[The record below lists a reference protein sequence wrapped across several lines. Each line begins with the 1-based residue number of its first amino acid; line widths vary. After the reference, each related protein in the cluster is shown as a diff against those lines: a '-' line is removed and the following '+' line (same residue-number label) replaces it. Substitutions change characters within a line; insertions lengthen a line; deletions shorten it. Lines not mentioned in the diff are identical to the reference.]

1 MVKVQFRINKGIE
14 VYDDAIAS
22 IKTEGLI
29 GDKYVSIDPGGGG
42 DLLADGDT
50 ITDTNAPTDIMDL
63 VSKYAFGDVGG
74 GGKQETGKEEKKEIE
89 LNSEC
94 GMAKLEICGLRIGLG
109 KAQRAK
115 RRELT
120 AYASEKT
127 RGLRCQRGN
136 KAKRSYDQNGHNVL
150 NDPNNKY
157 DKYESRR
164 EASMNKL
171 FTAVIL
177 ILTVVLVI
185 PLAGYAA
192 TPMETVKTGVD
203 KVLATLTD
211 PGFKAKPKDQ
221 QVAQLTDAINT
232 IFDFEELS
240 KRTLGKGW
248 KNMNDAQQK
257 EFVQLFTE
265 LLQGVYA
272 DRLLAYSDQKILFD
286 KEDTLKKGIAEVQ
299 SYLQTSDG
307 KKIPLFYR
315 LTDKS
320 GSWKVYDVII
330 EGVSMVK
337 NYRTQFREILAK
349 DSPEKLLEILRSKV
363 GKG

>member
-1 MVKVQFRINKGIE
+1 
-14 VYDDAIAS
+14 
-22 IKTEGLI
+22 
-29 GDKYVSIDPGGGG
+29 
-42 DLLADGDT
+42 
-50 ITDTNAPTDIMDL
+50 
-63 VSKYAFGDVGG
+63 
-74 GGKQETGKEEKKEIE
+74 
-89 LNSEC
+89 
-94 GMAKLEICGLRIGLG
+94 
-109 KAQRAK
+109 
-115 RRELT
+115 
-120 AYASEKT
+120 
-127 RGLRCQRGN
+127 
-136 KAKRSYDQNGHNVL
+136 
-150 NDPNNKY
+150 
-157 DKYESRR
+157 
-164 EASMNKL
+164 MNKL

-185 PLAGYAA
+185 PLAGNAA

-211 PGFKAKPKDQ
+211 PAFKAKPKDQ
-221 QVAQLTDAINT
+221 QVTQLTDAINT
-232 IFDFEELS
+232 IFDFDELS

-272 DRLLAYSDQKILFD
+272 DRLLAYSDQKIIFD
-286 KEDTLKKGIAEVQ
+286 KEDTLKKGTAEVQ
-299 SYLQTSDG
+299 SYLQTADG

-330 EGVSMVK
+330 EGVSMVN
-337 NYRTQFREILAK
+337 NYRSQFREILAK

-363 GKG
+363 GKS

>member
-1 MVKVQFRINKGIE
+1 MK
-14 VYDDAIAS
+14 
-22 IKTEGLI
+22 
-29 GDKYVSIDPGGGG
+29 
-42 DLLADGDT
+42 
-50 ITDTNAPTDIMDL
+50 
-63 VSKYAFGDVGG
+63 
-74 GGKQETGKEEKKEIE
+74 
-89 LNSEC
+89 
-94 GMAKLEICGLRIGLG
+94 
-109 KAQRAK
+109 
-115 RRELT
+115 
-120 AYASEKT
+120 
-127 RGLRCQRGN
+127 
-136 KAKRSYDQNGHNVL
+136 
-150 NDPNNKY
+150 
-157 DKYESRR
+157 
-164 EASMNKL
+164 KL

-177 ILTVVLVI
+177 ILGVMLVI

-221 QVAQLTDAINT
+221 QVAQLTDSINT

-286 KEDTLKKGIAEVQ
+286 KEDTLKKGTAEVQ

-330 EGVSMVK
+330 EGVSMVN
-337 NYRTQFREILAK
+337 NYRSQFREILAK
-349 DSPEKLLEILRSKV
+349 DSPDKLLEILRSKV
-363 GKG
+363 GKS